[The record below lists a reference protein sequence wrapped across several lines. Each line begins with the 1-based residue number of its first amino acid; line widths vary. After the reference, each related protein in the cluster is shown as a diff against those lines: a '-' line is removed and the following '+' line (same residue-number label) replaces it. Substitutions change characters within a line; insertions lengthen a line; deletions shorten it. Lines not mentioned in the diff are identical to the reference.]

1 MVDLTFSP
9 TGFLWGF
16 FVTLIIWL
24 TLLTIFKRR

>member
-1 MVDLTFSP
+1 MVNLTFSL

-24 TLLTIFKRR
+24 IVLTIFKRR